1 MGDRPVKMGVGPRT
15 AAFASLCGYDFTAL
29 CAGEY
34 PVDVLLPKHYFF
46 RASSSLCTRALS
58 SCSEQGFSCPLLPLL
73 CARTVQTQS
82 ESCECCLKLT
92 AIICKRCCCVCV
104 CARARARAW
113 ICVDRGFDGMLGTVG
128 RWVEV
133 LTEWNPGAGTAFCE
147 PFYT

>member
-58 SCSEQGFSCPLLPLL
+58 NCSEQGFSCPLLPLL

-82 ESCECCLKLT
+82 ELYEYCLKLT
-92 AIICKRCCCVCV
+92 AIILCKRCCCVRACV
-104 CARARARAW
+104 CAW
-113 ICVDRGFDGMLGTVG
+113 FYVNVDRGFDGMLGTVG